1 MLSRRSCWVFLSRR
15 PPFTSALTYT
25 ARSPGVEIAP
35 PAVQAQDGVA
45 VVSLIGLSVPS
56 RAAGN
61 WAAGTAYESIVATF
75 VPNWYPCAWG
85 LGIEASV
92 FAGNELCLSP
102 SGSKMR
108 FWNA

>member
-1 MLSRRSCWVFLSRR
+1 
-15 PPFTSALTYT
+15 
-25 ARSPGVEIAP
+25 
-35 PAVQAQDGVA
+35 QAQDGLA
-45 VVSLIGLSVPS
+45 FVSLIGLSVPS

-108 FWNA
+108 FWNASEADIPVSFSMTMPSRTMLVLLYS